1 MKRKAWLLTGG
12 IVMLGAIGIWA
23 LSLSSGKPAQTE
35 PVTTVSPSP
44 TVTDPGDID
53 IPKDAT
59 ANSPETQ
66 APSSS
71 PVVSDVKPDQEP
83 TIKEQP
89 VLQPDKGPQHVEAPI
104 TEPEAT
110 PKPTESPKPEPKET
124 NKPQSTTS
132 PPKNEKKETKPSE
145 PKEEPKAG
153 EQGNSGKVYV
163 PGFGWVEDSGDN
175 KGEQSSS
182 DGDWDKQVGTMD

>member
-12 IVMLGAIGIWA
+12 IVVLGSIGILA
-23 LSLSSGKPAQTE
+23 FNLSSDKPVKTE
-35 PVTTVSPSP
+35 PVI
-44 TVTDPGDID
+44 TVTPSLTVPDPADID
-53 IPKDAT
+53 IPKSAMG
-59 ANSPETQ
+59 NSPETQ

-89 VLQPDKGPQHVEAPI
+89 VLQPDKGPQHVEVPI
-104 TEPEAT
+104 TEPEST
-110 PKPTESPKPEPKET
+110 PKPNEQPKPKPKET
-124 NKPQSTTS
+124 KKPQSPTS
-132 PPKNEKKETKPSE
+132 PPKNDKKETKPSE
-145 PKEEPKAG
+145 PEEEPKAG